1 MGYSTGFNKVSGA
14 AADTPQVTLLGALA
28 PNLDLNIKV
37 DASVSVKQDGP
48 NAASIANTQKAQLAG
63 SQQEIGRAKA
73 AVCKMMESKQGEIQ
87 EATRAV
93 GADPAAVFPD
103 TKMAPDTGVELGLSA
118 LAGPKGQ
125 GTHGIKAIDNMSLVA
140 DIAADRTKP
149 ADEIKSEIKDTLIA
163 SCQAPDESAG
173 FSGVIRD
180 ADESPLIETDTDWEA
195 VFAACPDALDEIMY
209 FDIDNPSAAFPEV
222 AELNACEMAVDMAIA
237 ELTGIEN
244 YANEQTGF
252 EVRADN
258 VNAAPDSADLDEEA
272 AYVSSYAIE
281 MQEFPMLQFAGVG
294 AMGFSALSEEERAD
308 IAERAMRE
316 ELDREQAVAG
326 FRNEPTTA
334 FTMGVSAA

>member
-1 MGYSTGFNKVSGA
+1 M
-14 AADTPQVTLLGALA
+14 TLLAALA
-28 PNLDLNIKV
+28 PNLNVNVKV

-63 SQQEIGRAKA
+63 SKQEIGRAKA
-73 AVCKMMESKQGEIQ
+73 AVSEVMRSKAAEVQ

-93 GADPAAVFPD
+93 GADPAEVFPD
-103 TKMAPDTGVELGLSA
+103 TKMAPDTGVELGMSA
-118 LAGPKGQ
+118 LASVKGQ
-125 GTHGIKAIDNMSLVA
+125 GTFAGLNKGLDKMSLAA
-140 DIAADRTKP
+140 DIAEDRTKP

-163 SCQAPDESAG
+163 SSQAPDEAAG
-173 FSGVIRD
+173 FAGVIRD
-180 ADESPLIETDTDWEA
+180 ANESPLIETDTDWEA

-222 AELNACEMAVDMAIA
+222 AELNACEIAVDMAIA

-252 EVRADN
+252 EMRADN
-258 VNAAPDSADLDEEA
+258 VNAAPGGADIDEEA

-281 MQEFPMLQFAGVG
+281 MQEFPMMQFAGVG

-308 IAERAMRE
+308 IAERARE
-316 ELDREQAVAG
+316 EIEREYATAG
-326 FRNEPTTA
+326 LRSEPTTA